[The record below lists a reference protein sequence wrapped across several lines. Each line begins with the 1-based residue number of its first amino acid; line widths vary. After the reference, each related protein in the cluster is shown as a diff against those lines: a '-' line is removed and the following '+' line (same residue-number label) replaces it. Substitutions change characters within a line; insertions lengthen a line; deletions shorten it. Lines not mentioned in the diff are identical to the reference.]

1 MDWIVWLPVGMILG
15 VLVLGSI
22 VAVAAT
28 AKDIDT
34 KNFLE
39 EDDL

>member
-15 VLVLGSI
+15 VVVLGSI
-22 VAVAAT
+22 VAVAVT
-28 AKDIDT
+28 TKDLDT
-34 KNFLE
+34 KNFLK